1 MLANVG
7 DIYSVFSVE
16 LQQYVACQVTH
27 IQPPRTPRGKPLAAV
42 LELDW
47 TGDALPDAEAAS
59 RMQPLR
65 YSYFFVRNRL
75 DHGYVTA
82 NVPPDHVFIANL
94 PPLVEDDVSTYK
106 FGWDVGASMARQRSW
121 EKIDPVRRAQ
131 FQAASSDN
139 KVTVGGQVF
148 KQDATRINDSILDA
162 IKDLS
167 ELDLLPCLMTIE
179 TSKGTPELMA
189 YIQQHPFINELHW
202 QSSTV
207 TDIDVS
213 ATRLNRFILQ
223 PDGVA
228 SVRLNPEL
236 YLFSL
241 TAMPSPQLKVEQAE
255 QGRDLSLQCVEN
267 MPALQGLDRLGALSL
282 TGVNDLDLAPV
293 VERFP
298 HLRELR
304 LWGKPGMVRNMHS
317 IAQLPQLQMLTTF
330 DVFGFE
336 ADEFPS
342 PEQLPKLA
350 SLWMTSVPAD
360 VAKAVKTAYKK
371 AAAQGLDLS
380 ISKPRKP
387 EWLAENLHNPFR
399 DWDGRE
405 QISAAQAKKAALAYK
420 NLLAAT
426 RGIDASMPAAQ
437 VAAALDAMVTAYTVD
452 FNKMDRSGM
461 IETVEREEIYSVLV
475 DVLKQLEQDL
485 GEQGAALVQQ
495 ERLYE
500 LFDQLRDF

>member
-1 MLANVG
+1 MPANVG

-47 TGDALPDAEAAS
+47 AGDALPDAEAAS

-65 YSYFFVRNRL
+65 YSYFFTRNRL

-82 NVPPDHVFIANL
+82 NVPPDHVFIANV
-94 PPLVEDDVSTYK
+94 PPLVEEEVNTYK

-121 EKIDPVRRAQ
+121 EKIDPARRAQ
-131 FQAASSDN
+131 FQAASD
-139 KVTVGGQVF
+139 KTEVMVGGHVF

-167 ELDLLPCLMTIE
+167 ELDRLPCLMTIE

-282 TGVNDLDLAPV
+282 TGVREVDLAPV
-293 VERFP
+293 VRRFP

-304 LWGKPGMVRNMHS
+304 LWGKPGMARNMHS

-336 ADEFPS
+336 ADEFPA
-342 PEQLPKLA
+342 PEQLPKL
-350 SLWMTSVPAD
+350 SQLWMTSVPVD

-387 EWLAENLHNPFR
+387 EWLAENLLNPFR

-426 RGIDASMPAAQ
+426 RSIDASMPAAQ

-475 DVLKQLEQDL
+475 DVLKQLEEDL
-485 GEQGAALVQQ
+485 GEQGPALVQQ
-495 ERLYE
+495 NRLYE

>member
-1 MLANVG
+1 MQANVG

-47 TGDALPDAEAAS
+47 TGDALPDAAAAS

-65 YSYFFVRNRL
+65 YNYFFVRDRL

-82 NVPPDHVFIANL
+82 NVPPDHVLIANL

-121 EKIDPVRRAQ
+121 EQIDPARRKQ
-131 FQAASSDN
+131 FRAASSSN
-139 KVTVGGQVF
+139 KVIVGGHVF
-148 KQDATRINDSILDA
+148 RQDATRINDSVLDA

-189 YIQQHPFINELHW
+189 YIQQHPFIHELHW
-202 QSSTV
+202 QSSAV
-207 TDIDVS
+207 TEIDIS
-213 ATRLNRFILQ
+213 ATRLRRFILY

-228 SVRLNPEL
+228 RVRLNPEL
-236 YLFSL
+236 SMFSL
-241 TAMPSPQLKVEQAE
+241 ATMPSPQLQVEQAE
-255 QGRDLSLQCVEN
+255 QGRDLSLQCGHA
-267 MPALQGLDRLGALSL
+267 MPALHGLDRLKALSL
-282 TGVNDLDLAPV
+282 TGVKEIDLAPLV
-293 VERFP
+293 GRFP
-298 HLRELR
+298 YLRELR
-304 LWGKPGMVRNMHS
+304 LWGKPGNASNFHS
-317 IAQLPQLQMLTTF
+317 LAQLPQLQMLTTF
-330 DVFGFE
+330 DMFGFE
-336 ADEFPS
+336 ADEFPA

-360 VAKAVKTAYKK
+360 VAKQVKTAYKK

-387 EWLAENLHNPFR
+387 EWLAENLLNPFR

-405 QISAAQAKKAALAYK
+405 QISPAQAKKAALAYK

-426 RGIDASMPAAQ
+426 RTIDASMPAAE
-437 VAAALDAMVTAYTVD
+437 VAAALDAMVTAYTVE

-475 DVLKQLEQDL
+475 DVLVQLETDL
-485 GEQGAALVQQ
+485 GEQGAALVNQ

-500 LFDQLRDF
+500 LFDRLRDF

>member
-7 DIYSVFSVE
+7 DIYSVFSME
-16 LQQYVACQVTH
+16 LQQYVACQVT
-27 IQPPRTPRGKPLAAV
+27 QLKPASSPRGTPLAAV

-47 TGDALPDAEAAS
+47 SGDALPDAAAAS
-59 RMQPLR
+59 RMRPLR
-65 YSYFFVRNRL
+65 YSYFFIRDRL
-75 DHGYVTA
+75 DHGFVTA
-82 NVPPDHVFIANL
+82 NVPPDHVFIANV
-94 PPLVEDDVSTYK
+94 PPLVEEEVNTYK
-106 FGWDVGASMARQRSW
+106 FGWDVGASMARQRNW
-121 EKIDPVRRAQ
+121 EKIDPERRAQ
-131 FQAASSDN
+131 FQAASSD
-139 KVTVGGQVF
+139 KQVTVGGHVF
-148 KQDATRINDSILDA
+148 KQDATRINDSVLDA

-167 ELDLLPCLMTIE
+167 ELDRLPCLMNIE
-179 TSKGTPELMA
+179 TKQGTPELMA
-189 YIQQHPFINELHW
+189 YIQRHPFINELDW

-228 SVRLNPEL
+228 KVRLNPEL

-241 TAMPSPQLKVEQAE
+241 TAMPSPQLRVEQAE
-255 QGRDLSLQCVEN
+255 QGRDLTLQCVEN
-267 MPALQGLDRLGALSL
+267 MPVLQGLDRLGALSL
-282 TGVNDLDLAPV
+282 TGVTEVDLAPV
-293 VERFP
+293 VRRFP
-298 HLRELR
+298 QLRELR
-304 LWGKPGMVRNMHS
+304 IWGKPGNASNFHS
-317 IAQLPQLQMLTTF
+317 IAQLTQLQMLTTF
-330 DVFGFE
+330 DVFGFG
-336 ADEFPS
+336 ADEFPA
-342 PEQLPKLA
+342 PEQLPKL
-350 SLWMTSVPAD
+350 SQLWMTSVSAD
-360 VAKAVKTAYKK
+360 VAKAVKTVYKK

-426 RGIDASMPAAQ
+426 RAIDATMPAAEA
-437 VAAALDAMVTAYTVD
+437 AAALDAMVTAYTVD

-475 DVLKQLEQDL
+475 DVLKQLEQEL
-485 GEQGAALVQQ
+485 GEQGAVLVRQ